1 MPLAFPFL
9 LGYLLDLLLGDP
21 PGWPHP
27 VRAIGRVC
35 QFWEDFWHRPRVWA
49 GCLYWLS
56 VMGTV
61 MLPVLLVVGV
71 LPVLPPLL
79 ATAGAAYLVYVFL
92 ATRSLH
98 LESRGVME
106 ALGRGDLD
114 EARKRLSMLVSR
126 ETSHLTPQ
134 EVRRAVL
141 ETVAENLGDGVVGPI
156 FYGLILGIPGMVG
169 YKTAS
174 TMDSMAGYLND
185 RYRYFGWAAARA
197 DDLLNYLPAR
207 LTAVLVAAVAPLGGL
222 NRTGAWRAARRDAG
236 MLKSPNAGWPMA
248 AVAGALAVRL
258 GGPAVYFG
266 EIVEKPHMGEGD
278 RDLEDADYDRAIFL
292 LYGVSLLMAA
302 STGALLYLSGA
313 GLWGLG
319 GFKI

>member
-1 MPLAFPFL
+1 MSLAIPFL

-21 PGWPHP
+21 HHWPHP
-27 VRAIGRVC
+27 IRLMGRVC
-35 QFWEDFWHRPRVWA
+35 QFWEEMWYRNRVWA
-49 GCLYWLS
+49 GCLYWLF

-61 MLPVLLVVGV
+61 ILPVTAVVAV
-71 LPVLPPLL
+71 LPFLPAPL
-79 ATAGAAYLVYVFL
+79 GIVVAAYLVYACL

-106 ALGRGDLD
+106 ALRQNDLE
-114 EARKRLSMLVSR
+114 EARQRLSMLVSR
-126 ETSHLTPQ
+126 ETGRLNPQ

-141 ETVAENLGDGVVGPI
+141 ETVAENLGDGVVAPI
-156 FYGLILGIPGMVG
+156 FYGLALGIPGMAG

-197 DDLLNYLPAR
+197 DDLINYLPAR

-222 NRTGAWRAARRDAG
+222 SPDGAWRAARRDAG
-236 MLKSPNAGWPMA
+236 KLKSPNAGWPMA
-248 AVAGALAVRL
+248 AVAGALGVRL

-266 EIVEKPHMGEGD
+266 EIVEKPYMGEGD
-278 RDLEDADYDRAIFL
+278 RDLEDADYERAVFL

-302 STGALLYLSGA
+302 STAALLYLSGA
-313 GLWGLG
+313 GLWGLLAL
-319 GFKI
+319 

>member
-1 MPLAFPFL
+1 MPLAFPFI

-21 PGWPHP
+21 PAWPHP
-27 VRAIGRVC
+27 IRAIGRVC
-35 QFWEDFWHRPRVWA
+35 QFWEDFWHRPRIWA
-49 GCLYWLS
+49 GCFYWLS

-61 MLPVLLVVGV
+61 MLPVLLAAAL

-79 ATAGAAYLVYVFL
+79 ATAGAAYVVYICL

-106 ALGRGDLD
+106 ALKRNDLD
-114 EARKRLSMLVSR
+114 EARKRLSLLVSR
-126 ETSHLTPQ
+126 ETSHLTSQ
-134 EVRRAVL
+134 GVRRAVL
-141 ETVAENLGDGVVGPI
+141 ETVSENLGDGVVGPI

-185 RYRYFGWAAARA
+185 RYRHFGWAAARA
-197 DDLLNYLPAR
+197 DDVLNFIPAR
-207 LTAVLVAAVAPLGGL
+207 LTAVLVAAVAPLWGL
-222 NRTGAWRAARRDAG
+222 SRQGAWDAARQDAG
-236 MLKSPNAGWPMA
+236 KLKSPNAGWPMA
-248 AVAGALAVRL
+248 AVAGALGVHL

-266 EIVEKPHMGEGD
+266 QIVEKPYLGRGN
-278 RDLEDADYDRAIFL
+278 RDLEDADYDRAVYL

-302 STGALLYLSGA
+302 STAVLLYLSGV
-313 GLWGLG
+313 GLWGLWAS
-319 GFKI
+319 